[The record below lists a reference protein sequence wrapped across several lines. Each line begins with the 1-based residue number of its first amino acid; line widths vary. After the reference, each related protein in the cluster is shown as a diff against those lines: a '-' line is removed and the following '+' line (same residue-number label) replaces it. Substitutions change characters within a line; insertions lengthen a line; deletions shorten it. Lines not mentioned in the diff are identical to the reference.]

1 MAGIFDSFTTN
12 RLLLAFGVLS
22 LYAAIKVVQLIL
34 HVYRCRQRWRDIP
47 ALPRHPVLGHILNI
61 GVRLDPSLKRHPDYG
76 FVEVW
81 DELDRPEAF
90 LLDMEPAAP
99 TFLVITHPRVAESL
113 VQPSPQYKYS
123 IPKSDTFKFLRP
135 LLGKESLITVEGEE
149 WRNLRRRFNKG
160 FSPAHLHSLDP
171 LIISKT
177 RIFIDKL
184 QRLAETGE
192 TFALKEPAQDL
203 TTDIITELTVEKDFH
218 AQSTPE
224 GQGHKGPLS
233 MLTASRMLSGLCFKM
248 GRGFSLSH
256 YFDPV
261 RPTRAWFYERIFNRE
276 LSTVV
281 KQQMMAES
289 TDDKQEHQKSITR
302 LAISGMT
309 PSKALVQNTVSQIKS
324 FLFAGQDT
332 TATLIQWLCFELSK
346 ASWADGHVAILE
358 KLIAEHDAV
367 FGKTDDLFNA
377 LDVLGQDDEQGR
389 HNAEAI
395 LGNKLPY
402 TTAFIK
408 ETLRLHPAAS
418 TARRVSEISAENPM
432 PVTVT
437 LRSRDGDKEIEKG
450 VVVNGLRV
458 YVAQYLVHRNKSVWG
473 DDAEVFR
480 PERFLDEEY
489 MANLPTGAFRPFE
502 RGPRNCI
509 GQELAMLE
517 AKVVMCAVARGFKWE
532 KMGYSGKKG
541 EVGYIAKGDGTDDP
555 ECEVWSVSSVTAV
568 PLDGMMMKVERR

>member
-1 MAGIFDSFTTN
+1 MPAILELFTTN
-12 RLLLAFGVLS
+12 RVLLFFGILS
-22 LYAAIKVVQLIL
+22 LYAAFKTIRLIL
-34 HVYRCRQRWRDIP
+34 HVHSCRQRWKDVP

-61 GVRLDPSLKRHPDYG
+61 GKRLDPSLKRLPDYG
-76 FVEVW
+76 FKEVW
-81 DELDRPEAF
+81 DELGRPDAY
-90 LLDMEPAAP
+90 LLDMEPAAV
-99 TFLVITHPRVAESL
+99 TFLIVTHPSVAESL

-123 IPKSDTFKFLRP
+123 IPKSDTYKFLRP
-135 LLGKESLITVEGEE
+135 LLGKESLITVEGED

-177 RIFIDKL
+177 RIFVERL
-184 QRLAETGE
+184 QGHAENGE

-218 AQSTPE
+218 AQGTME
-224 GQGHKGPLS
+224 GQGHKGPLG
-233 MLTASRMLSGLCFKM
+233 MLTASRLLSGLCFKM
-248 GRGFSLSH
+248 GRGFNLLH

-261 RPTRAWFYERIFNRE
+261 RPTRSWVYEQIFNRE

-281 KQQMMAES
+281 KQQMAAES
-289 TDDKQEHQKSITR
+289 TDNKQEHQKSITR

-309 PSKALVQNTVSQIKS
+309 PSKALISNTVSQIKS

-346 ASWADGHVAILE
+346 ASWAESHAAILE
-358 KLIAEHDAV
+358 KLVAEHDAV
-367 FGKTDDLFNA
+367 FGKTDDPFNA
-377 LDVLGQDDEQGR
+377 LNVLGRENEQGR
-389 HNAEAI
+389 RDAEAI
-395 LGNKLPY
+395 LGSKLPY

-408 ETLRLHPAAS
+408 ETLRLHPPAS
-418 TARRVSEISAENPM
+418 TARFIPEVSAENPT
-432 PVTVT
+432 PVTVK
-437 LRSRDGDKEIEKG
+437 LHRREGDKEAKE
-450 VVVNGLRV
+450 VVINGLRV

-480 PERFLDEEY
+480 PERFLDEQY
-489 MANLPTGAFRPFE
+489 MANLPSGAFRPFE

-517 AKVVMCAVARGFKWE
+517 AKVVMCAVTRGFRWE
-532 KMGYSGKKG
+532 KIGYSGKKG
-541 EVGYIAKGDGTDDP
+541 EVGYIPKGDGTDGP
-555 ECEVWSVSSVTAV
+555 ECEVWSRSSVTAV
-568 PLDGMMMKVERR
+568 PMDGMMMKVERR